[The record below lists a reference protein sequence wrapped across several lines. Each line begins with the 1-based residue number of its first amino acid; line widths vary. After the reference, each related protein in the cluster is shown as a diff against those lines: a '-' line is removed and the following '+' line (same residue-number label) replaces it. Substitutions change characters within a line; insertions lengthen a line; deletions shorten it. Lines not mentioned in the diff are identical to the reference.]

1 MADNNY
7 IVIDH
12 DNDHNLGEIKITQNV
27 IEILLGIAA
36 SQVEGVYAM
45 QGNLSSNLHS
55 LIGRSS
61 RGKGVN
67 VSYDPQTN
75 ELAADLYV
83 YLKYGYPVPQV
94 AMQLQKTLNQQVK
107 LMTDMTMNAINIH
120 VVGVLVPK
128 SHGEPK
134 VASENN

>member
-120 VVGVLVPK
+120 VVGVLAPK
-128 SHGEPK
+128 SHGVPK

>member
-61 RGKGVN
+61 RSKGVN

-120 VVGVLVPK
+120 VVGVLAPK

>member
-120 VVGVLVPK
+120 VVGVLSPK

>member
-120 VVGVLVPK
+120 VVGVLASK